1 MPLTADAWQSRK
13 WKLPDTPATLPGSG
27 ANVQRNPTHDHAQPH
42 FRHVAQP
49 CLCSPTGATMPAPE
63 TPTRARI
70 WQQAPDTSAALLLAL
85 TAVYTARVQ
94 LDRYA
99 HATDAPA
106 WQVIDAADLLEAVH
120 DKLAE
125 ATRGTP

>member
-1 MPLTADAWQSRK
+1 M
-13 WKLPDTPATLPGSG
+13 
-27 ANVQRNPTHDHAQPH
+27 N
-42 FRHVAQP
+42 
-49 CLCSPTGATMPAPE
+49 APE
-63 TPTRARI
+63 TPTRARRPKH
-70 WQQAPDTSAALLLAL
+70 APETSAALLLAL
-85 TAVYTARVQ
+85 TAVYTACVQ